1 MRGVLLSDLVR
12 TSDAVSL
19 AFGRRVKINE
29 IAGLLRRT
37 SPGEVSVAVAFLSG
51 ELRQRQIGVGYAAL
65 GGLLRADLPADGGPA
80 DGGPGPEPAG
90 RPLTLAETDS
100 VFAAIG
106 TITGPG
112 SQAERRRLLGAL
124 FARATPAEQSFLT
137 RLLAGELHQGA
148 LEGVMV
154 EAVARAAGVPAG
166 EVRRALLLGG
176 FLPAVAEAALSAA
189 HAAER
194 QAAADQA
201 SPGQSIVGEA
211 PADAAPEAVAGAAV
225 TADAGAQAA
234 ADVGAQAAADVGAQ
248 AALAALRAFRLQ
260 VGRPLRPMLAASAP
274 TVAAALE
281 RVSPAAVEWKIDG
294 IRIQVHRQGH
304 EVRVF
309 TRTLDDITPRLPEIT
324 RAVLASPAGV
334 LVLDGEAIAL
344 DPAGRAR
351 PFQVTASRAGTQAAP
366 GQETSDVPLT
376 PFFFDLL
383 HLDGRDLIDEPA
395 SVRQALMAEVLPAD
409 LRVPRLITGEVADAE
424 AFFADAVARGQEGV
438 VVKSLDAPYAAG
450 RRGSEWI
457 KVKPRHTLDLVV
469 LAAEWGHGRR
479 RGWLS
484 NLHLGARDPAGG
496 FVMLGKTFKGLTDE
510 TLRWQ
515 TERFLEI
522 AEPPGQHPGGDLT
535 DARGVLRI
543 RPEMVVEIAFDG
555 VQASPRYP
563 GGLALRF
570 ARVLRYR
577 PDKQAAEA
585 DPIDAVRAIWEGR
598 VSDG

>member
-1 MRGVLLSDLVR
+1 MARSRPECSLNWGRVGSLGHNVHVLLSDLVR
-12 TSDAVSL
+12 TSEAVSL
-19 AFGRRVKINE
+19 TSGRRVKIDE
-29 IAGLLRRT
+29 IAALLRRAA
-37 SPGEVSVAVAFLSG
+37 PEEIPVAVAFLSG

-65 GGLLRADLPADGGPA
+65 GGLLPAASGRDG
-80 DGGPGPEPAG
+80 DAG
-90 RPLTLAETDS
+90 REPLTLAGTDS
-100 VFAAIG
+100 VFAEIG
-106 TITGPG
+106 ATVGPG
-112 SQAERRRLLGAL
+112 SQAERRRLLGIL

-148 LEGVMV
+148 LEGVMI
-154 EAVARAAGVPAG
+154 EAVARAAGVDAG
-166 EVRRALLLGG
+166 EVRRAHLLGG
-176 FLPAVAEAALSAA
+176 SLPVVAEAALSAA
-189 HAAER
+189 SAAR
-194 QAAADQA
+194 GAGAGDDDAAA
-201 SPGQSIVGEA
+201 
-211 PADAAPEAVAGAAV
+211 
-225 TADAGAQAA
+225 
-234 ADVGAQAAADVGAQ
+234 
-248 AALAALRAFRLQ
+248 AALAALRAFRLE

-274 TVAAALE
+274 AVAAAFE
-281 RVSPAAVEWKIDG
+281 RMSPAAVEWKIDG
-294 IRIQVHRQGH
+294 IRIQVHRQGPV
-304 EVRVF
+304 VRVF
-309 TRTLDDITPRLPEIT
+309 TRTLDDITARLPEIT
-324 RAVLASPAGV
+324 RAVLASPAGA

-344 DPAGRAR
+344 GPDGRAL

-366 GQETSDVPLT
+366 GQQGPDVPLT

-395 SVRQALMAEVLPAD
+395 SVRQALMAEVLPAEF
-409 LRVPRLITGEVADAE
+409 RVPRLVTGEVAEAE
-424 AFFADAVARGQEGV
+424 AFFADAVARGHEGV

-450 RRGSEWI
+450 RRGGDWI

-510 TLRWQ
+510 MLRWQ
-515 TERFLEI
+515 TGQFLDL
-522 AEPPGQHPGGDLT
+522 AEPPGQRPGGDLT
-535 DARGVLRI
+535 DARGVLRL

-585 DPIDAVRAIWEGR
+585 DTIDAVRAIWDGR
-598 VSDG
+598 VSGG